1 LAKISFSK
9 EDLSGNVYPD
19 GLYELRLE
27 GFEPEY
33 SKAKTSIN
41 LNPVLKIVNHA
52 TLNGKRVFDN
62 LNSGASWIIESF
74 CHAFGLPLTPNVNG
88 GGDMPGD
95 FNGLEALDT
104 NPDGVQYVGPLTG
117 CVAKALLKT
126 TSYNGKENSKVDQ
139 WLCSVPNCN
148 TKHASGLA
156 R

>member
-9 EDLSGNVYPD
+9 QELSGNVYPD

-27 GFEPEY
+27 SFEPEF

-62 LNSGASWIIESF
+62 LNSSASWIVESF
-74 CHAFGLPLTPNVNG
+74 CHAFGLPLTPNPNG

-95 FNGLEALDT
+95 FVG
-104 NPDGVQYVGPLTG
+104 PDDDPEKWQYVGPLNG
-117 CVAKALLKT
+117 AVAKAILKT
-126 TSYNGKENSKVDQ
+126 KTYNGKDSSAVDQ
-139 WLCSVPNCN
+139 WLCQVPNCN

-156 R
+156 K